1 MKTLLFGIAVL
12 MTAAL
17 AADLATIEPRELA
30 GQLAAKR
37 THPTII
43 QVGPNLLFRNKHIP
57 GAVYAGPASKPEGME
72 LLKKAVS
79 GLPFNAEIILYCG
92 CCPWDKCPNV
102 NPALAQLQQ
111 MGYTKV
117 KMLHVET
124 GFAQDWAEK
133 GYPVVGSTVKP

>member
-1 MKTLLFGIAVL
+1 MKTLLIGIAVL

-17 AADLATIEPRELA
+17 AADLATIEPNELA
-30 GQLAAKR
+30 GQLSAKR

-43 QVGPNLLFRNKHIP
+43 QVGPNMLYRSKHIP
-57 GAVYAGPASKPEGME
+57 GAVYAGPASKPEGVE

-79 GLPFNAEIILYCG
+79 GLPLDAEIILYCG

-102 NPALAQLQQ
+102 SPAMAQLRD

-117 KMLHVET
+117 KVLHVPT

-133 GYPVVGSTVKP
+133 GYPVVGSTVRP